1 MNGMRARRSV
11 VYRLGTDPGSYAAG
25 RRIAADVLLFDLE
38 DSVSPADKAAARDR
52 LAAAILAGGFAG
64 QELLVRI
71 NGFDTP
77 WGQEDARAVARLPVD
92 GVMLPKAEGAGAMR
106 ALDAALEGAGA
117 AAAMG
122 LWAMIETPRG
132 VIAADAI
139 AGSCRRMAG
148 LAIGL
153 GDLSR
158 GMRGF
163 RHAAPFRFPV
173 LAALSAVLLAAR
185 AHGLA
190 AIDSSFRDARDSVS
204 FRAACLESRE
214 LGYDGKALSDPA
226 LAPIAD
232 EAFAPTVEEQ
242 AWATRILAA
251 LDASPE
257 GILPV
262 VDGQL
267 VEPGYAD
274 VARRIAAARAWRR
287 PAPGETGISRAAA
300 STPRPCGS

>member
-1 MNGMRARRSV
+1 
-11 VYRLGTDPGSYAAG
+11 
-25 RRIAADVLLFDLE
+25 
-38 DSVSPADKAAARDR
+38 
-52 LAAAILAGGFAG
+52 
-64 QELLVRI
+64 
-71 NGFDTP
+71 
-77 WGQEDARAVARLPVD
+77 
-92 GVMLPKAEGAGAMR
+92 
-106 ALDAALEGAGA
+106 
-117 AAAMG
+117 MG

>member
-1 MNGMRARRSV
+1 VERREAAVTAPRARRSV

-38 DSVSPADKAAARDR
+38 DSVSPADKLAARDR
-52 LAAAILAGGFAG
+52 LVAAIRAGGFAG

-71 NGFDTP
+71 NGLDTP
-77 WGQEDARAVARLPVD
+77 WGQDDVRAVAALPVD
-92 GVMLPKAEGAGAMR
+92 GVMLPKAEDGEAMR
-106 ALDAALEGAGA
+106 VLDAALAHGGA

-139 AGSCRRMAG
+139 AGSCGRMAG

-158 GMRGF
+158 GMGGF

-190 AIDSSFRDARDSVS
+190 AIDSSFRDARDSAR

-232 EAFAPTVEEQ
+232 EAFAPTAEEQ
-242 AWATRILAA
+242 DWAMRVLAA
-251 LDASPE
+251 LDASPA

-267 VEPGYAD
+267 IEPGYAD
-274 VARRIAAARAWRR
+274 IARRIAAARAWRR
-287 PAPGETGISRAAA
+287 PG
-300 STPRPCGS
+300 

>member
-1 MNGMRARRSV
+1 VERREAAVTAPRARRSV

-38 DSVSPADKAAARDR
+38 DSVSPADKLAARDR
-52 LAAAILAGGFAG
+52 LVAAIRAGGFAG

-71 NGFDTP
+71 NGLDTP
-77 WGQEDARAVARLPVD
+77 WGQDDVRAVAALPVD
-92 GVMLPKAEGAGAMR
+92 GVMLPKAEDGEAMR
-106 ALDAALEGAGA
+106 VLDAALAHGGG

-139 AGSCRRMAG
+139 AGSCGRMAG

-158 GMRGF
+158 GMGGF

-190 AIDSSFRDARDSVS
+190 AIDSSFRDARDSAR

-232 EAFAPTVEEQ
+232 EAFAPTAEEQ
-242 AWATRILAA
+242 DWATRVLAA
-251 LDASPE
+251 LDASPA

-267 VEPGYAD
+267 IEPGYAD
-274 VARRIAAARAWRR
+274 IARRIAAARAWRR
-287 PAPGETGISRAAA
+287 PG
-300 STPRPCGS
+300 

>member
-1 MNGMRARRSV
+1 MNAPRARRSV
-11 VYRLGTDPGSYAAG
+11 VYRLGTDPGSYAAA
-25 RRIAADVLLFDLE
+25 RHVAADVLLFDLE

-52 LAAAILAGGFAG
+52 LVAAILAGGFVG

-71 NGFDTP
+71 NGLDTP
-77 WGQEDARAVARLPVD
+77 WGQDDVRAVAALPVD
-92 GVMLPKAEGAGAMR
+92 GVMLAKAEDAEAMR
-106 ALDAALEGAGA
+106 ALDGALARGGA

-132 VIAADAI
+132 VLVADAV

-158 GMRGF
+158 GMGGF
-163 RHAAPFRFPV
+163 RYAAPFRFPV

-190 AIDSSFRDARDSVS
+190 AIDSSFRDARDSAG

-232 EAFAPTVEEQ
+232 AAFAPTEEEQ
-242 AWATRILAA
+242 AWATRVLAA
-251 LDASPE
+251 LDASPA

-267 VEPGYAD
+267 IEPGYAD
-274 VARRIAAARAWRR
+274 IARRIAAARAWRR
-287 PAPGETGISRAAA
+287 PG
-300 STPRPCGS
+300 

>member
-1 MNGMRARRSV
+1 MSAPRPRRSV
-11 VYRLGTDPGSYAAG
+11 LYRLGTDPGSYAGA
-25 RRIAADVLLFDLE
+25 RYLAVDVLLFDLE
-38 DSVSPADKAAARDR
+38 DSVSPADKAAARER
-52 LAAAILAGGFAG
+52 LVAAISKGGFAG
-64 QELLVRI
+64 QELLVRV
-71 NGFDTP
+71 NGLDTP
-77 WGQEDARAVARLPVD
+77 WGQDDARAVAALPVD
-92 GVMLPKAEGAGAMR
+92 GVMLAKAEDADAMR
-106 ALDAALEGAGA
+106 ALDKVLARAGA
-117 AAAMG
+117 PASMG
-122 LWAMIETPRG
+122 LWAMVETPRG

-158 GMRGF
+158 GMGGF
-163 RHAAPFRFPV
+163 RRAAPFRFPV

-190 AIDSSFRDARDSVS
+190 AIDSSFRDARDPAG

-232 EAFAPTVEEQ
+232 DAFSPTAEEQ
-242 AWATRILAA
+242 AWAARVLAA
-251 LDASPE
+251 LEASPP

-274 VARRIAAARAWRR
+274 IARRIDAARAWRR
-287 PAPGETGISRAAA
+287 PA
-300 STPRPCGS
+300 